1 MAEILL
7 PWPESMQAMK
17 DGAEEAEHVL
27 TVFAM
32 AWLEQLTLA
41 SRDVHAE
48 LMPFEMAA
56 LQALEYHSLV
66 TIAPTEAPQWHRV
79 RITAVG
85 EEALSASRWQYESDL
100 ANREGVAR

>member
-27 TVFAM
+27 TVFTT
-32 AWLEQLTLA
+32 AWLEHLTLV
-41 SRDVHAE
+41 SRDVHADT
-48 LMPFEMAA
+48 MPFELSA
-56 LQALEYHSLV
+56 LQALEYHGLV

-79 RITAVG
+79 RIT
-85 EEALSASRWQYESDL
+85 EAGDRALALARLQYEADL